1 MATYVRDMQCADG
14 YERADFGSLINGA
27 DGVAAKTAAYTI
39 PDILDTAKA
48 FSNEGSS
55 GSVTFTLPAPKA
67 GAYFTFFKIEPNN
80 DLVLQA
86 PAGVSIAGGSAAGA
100 YQNATDETSNGEAS
114 LVLVGRS
121 ATAWAVFS
129 EKGTWA
135 AV

>member
-1 MATYVRDMQCADG
+1 MAVYVREMQCADG

-27 DGVAAKTAAYTI
+27 DGVSAKTAAYTI
-39 PDILDTAKA
+39 PDILDSAKA
-48 FSNEGSS
+48 FSNEGATA
-55 GSVTFTLPAPKA
+55 SVTFTLPAPKP
-67 GAYFTFFKIEPNN
+67 GAWFTWFKVVPNQ

-86 PAGVSIAGGSAAGA
+86 PSGVSIAGGSAAGA